1 MSSKRFFF
9 AVLLCGFIALL
20 TLGLPGCSSS
30 SSKQPIGVALSPN
43 STQSIDQAQTVSIT
57 VSVSNDSKNAG
68 VTWTVSGGGTLS
80 AQTTTSATYN
90 TPASVTSGFTATV
103 TATSITD
110 TTKSAVLQIKVSAL
124 PTVTTTSSSLP
135 TVTPGTAYSAT
146 LAESGGTSPFTWSIT
161 SGTLPPGLSLAPSTG
176 IVSGMPTGGGSGTVT
191 FQVTDSST
199 AGKMPSGPAALTFTV
214 NPVAAMNI
222 LPATLPGA
230 TIGTPYNVTMSVTGG
245 IAPFA
250 WSLTNNPSWLSIN
263 PSSGVLSGTPTGTS
277 GGTASFFVWV
287 TDSET
292 PTTVTSNSG
301 RSIAISVATLQ
312 VTTTSLPA
320 ATVGTAYSATV
331 TATGGIPPYTW
342 SLSGQPSWLSINAAT
357 GVLAGTPTTAGTTPA
372 FTVSVIDSEAPPQQ
386 ASATNL
392 SITVNAQAACSGN
405 SLLSGNYAVLLS
417 GWKGGATRAKS
428 YVGSFTADGAGNI
441 SSGTMDIA
449 DQGHSAPETDPFT
462 GTYCVGSNNLAT
474 LTLNSG
480 GNTVVYEAA
489 LDSVSGGVSSNGH
502 IIEYDTTGELNSGI
516 LRKQDTSAF
525 STGKITGNYA
535 FGYVG
540 VDPSDNRFALS
551 GQFSSDGSGN
561 LSGVYDADDAGTLQ
575 TDQTLTS
582 NDLTVASTGRGTVTI
597 TNGTGSLNYVF
608 YVVSAS
614 EALVMAVDT
623 STPPTILA
631 GQALQQTGTFTD
643 ASLDGVSVYE
653 TQGFDIKNTPA
664 TPEAIVGLVT
674 TTGTAGTFTLSDD
687 INDGGT
693 VGTGSDSGTYSVS
706 SNGRVTVTGTGKH
719 EPVLYLIGQNQAFVV
734 GTNGAVDF
742 GTMTPQSGSNF
753 TNASLS
759 GLYMGG
765 TQQPVYDNTG
775 DSIWTEV
782 GSGNADGNGNL
793 TVTGYQNNSETGL
806 SSGSSS
812 LTYTVSS
819 TGRVVVLCGTGNSF
833 CTAGSPAAIM
843 YMISDTEAV
852 WLDENGN
859 DYPKLTDFHQ

>member
-1 MSSKRFFF
+1 MSSKRYLA
-9 AVLLCGFIALL
+9 AVLLYGCTALL
-20 TLGLPGCSSS
+20 TLGLPGCSNSS
-30 SSKQPIGVALSPN
+30 STHPIGVALTPS

-57 VSVSNDSKNAG
+57 VSVTNDSKNAG

-80 AQTTTSATYN
+80 AQNTTSATYN
-90 TPASVTSGFTATV
+90 APTSVTSAFTSTV

-110 TTKSAVLQIKVSAL
+110 ATKSATLQIKVSAL

-135 TVTPGTAYSAT
+135 AVTPGSAYSVT

-176 IVSGMPTGGGSGTVT
+176 IVSGTPTGGGSGTVT
-191 FQVTDSST
+191 FQVTDSSA
-199 AGKMPSGPAALTFTV
+199 AGKMASGAAALTFTV
-214 NPVAAMNI
+214 NAVTAMNI
-222 LPATLPGA
+222 LPTTLPGA
-230 TIGTPYNVTMSVTGG
+230 TIGTPYSVTMSVTGG
-245 IAPFA
+245 VAPFS
-250 WSLTNNPSWLSIN
+250 WTLTNNPSWLSIN
-263 PSSGVLSGTPTGTS
+263 ASTGALSGTPTGNS
-277 GGTASFFVWV
+277 ASTASFFVVV

-292 PTTVTSNSG
+292 PKAVTGNSG
-301 RSIAISVATLQ
+301 LSIAISVPILQ
-312 VTTTSLPA
+312 VNTTSLPA
-320 ATVGTAYSATV
+320 ATVNTAYSATA

-357 GVLAGTPTTAGTTPA
+357 GVLSGTPASAGQTPNFTIGVMDSETPA
-372 FTVSVIDSEAPPQQ
+372 QQ
-386 ASATNL
+386 ASEPNL
-392 SITVNAQAACSGN
+392 SITINAQASCSGN
-405 SLLSGNYAVLLS
+405 TLLHGNYAVLLG

-428 YVGSFTADGAGNI
+428 YAGSFMADGAGNI
-441 SSGTMDIA
+441 SSGTLDIA
-449 DQGHSAPETDPFT
+449 DQGHTAPETDTFT
-462 GTYCVGSNNLAT
+462 GTYCVDSNNLAA

-480 GNTVVYEAA
+480 GNTVVLEAA
-489 LDSVSGGVSSNGH
+489 LDSVNSGVSSNGH
-502 IIEYDTTGELNSGI
+502 IIEYDTSGELNSGI

-540 VDPSDNRFALS
+540 VDPSDNRFALA
-551 GQFSSDGSGN
+551 GQFNADGSGN

-582 NDLTVASTGRGTVTI
+582 NDLSVASTGRGTVTI
-597 TNGTGSLNYVF
+597 TTSNGNLNYVF

-614 EALVMAVDT
+614 EALVIAVDT
-623 STPPTILA
+623 ATPPTILA
-631 GQALQQTGTFTD
+631 GRALQQSGTFTD
-643 ASLDGVSVYE
+643 ASVDGVSVYE
-653 TQGFDIKNTPA
+653 TEGLDIKNTPA

-674 TTGTAGTFTLSDD
+674 TTGTAATFTLSDD
-687 INDGGT
+687 GNDGGT
-693 VGTGSDSGTYSVS
+693 VGPGSDSGTYSVS
-706 SNGRVTVTGTGKH
+706 SNGRVTVTGTGNH
-719 EPVLYLIGQNQAFVV
+719 EPVLYLIAQNQAFVI

-759 GLYMGG
+759 GMYMGG

-782 GSGNADGNGNL
+782 ASGNADGNGNL
-793 TVTGYQNNSETGL
+793 TVTEYQNNSETGL

-833 CTAGSPAAIM
+833 CTAGSSAAIM
-843 YMISDTEAV
+843 YMVSDTQAV